1 MTKDEL
7 VGKFQEIY
15 GGAEGVSGF
24 FAPGRVNLIGEH
36 TDYNGGHVLPCALS
50 FGTWLLARKRQDRR
64 LRFFSENFS
73 RLGVIESDLEDLA
86 CREEAG
92 WTNYPKGVIWAFRER
107 GYEITQGL
115 DVFVYGDVPSGA
127 GLSSSASLEVAAAL
141 ALRELFELKELAMT
155 DLAVISLY
163 SENHFNGLNCGIM
176 DQFAAAMGKKD
187 SAIFLDTDTLAYEY
201 VNARLDHARI
211 VITNSKVKHSLV
223 DSAYNDRKRESDR
236 ALKMLQRAVDIRGLG
251 DLTEEEFERCKGA
264 IQDTVC
270 VKRARHAVYEN
281 RRTIRAA
288 AALNAG
294 RIEEFGKL
302 MNESHRSLRDDY
314 EVSCREVDTL
324 VEIAWEIP
332 GVLGSRITGGGFGGC
347 TVSIVEQD
355 AFNRFRDTVVS
366 RYREKTGI
374 TAEIYAAEIGDGAR
388 RLW

>member
-73 RLGVIESDLEDLA
+73 RLGVIESDLEDLT

-201 VNARLDHARI
+201 VNARLDHVRI

-374 TAEIYAAEIGDGAR
+374 TAEIYAAEIGNGAR

>member
-1 MTKDEL
+1 MTRDEL

-155 DLAVISLY
+155 DLSVISLY

>member
-1 MTKDEL
+1 MTRDEL

-155 DLAVISLY
+155 DLGVISLY

-251 DLTEEEFERCKGA
+251 DLTEEDFERCKEA

>member
-107 GYEITQGL
+107 GYEIPQGL

-223 DSAYNDRKRESDR
+223 DSAYNDRKWESDR

-388 RLW
+388 GLW

>member
-73 RLGVIESDLEDLA
+73 RLGVIESDLEDLT

-107 GYEITQGL
+107 GYEIPQGL

-223 DSAYNDRKRESDR
+223 DSAYNDRKWESDR

-388 RLW
+388 GLW

>member
-1 MTKDEL
+1 MTRDEL

-155 DLAVISLY
+155 DLSVISLY

-251 DLTEEEFERCKGA
+251 DLTEEDFERCKEA

>member
-1 MTKDEL
+1 MTRDEL

-251 DLTEEEFERCKGA
+251 DLTEEDFERCKEA

-270 VKRARHAVYEN
+270 EKRARHAVYEN

>member
-223 DSAYNDRKRESDR
+223 DSAYNDRKQESDR

-251 DLTEEEFERCKGA
+251 DLTEEDFERCKEA

>member
-1 MTKDEL
+1 M
-7 VGKFQEIY
+7 
-15 GGAEGVSGF
+15 
-24 FAPGRVNLIGEH
+24 
-36 TDYNGGHVLPCALS
+36 
-50 FGTWLLARKRQDRR
+50 
-64 LRFFSENFS
+64 
-73 RLGVIESDLEDLA
+73 
-86 CREEAG
+86 
-92 WTNYPKGVIWAFRER
+92 
-107 GYEITQGL
+107 
-115 DVFVYGDVPSGA
+115 
-127 GLSSSASLEVAAAL
+127 AAAL

-251 DLTEEEFERCKGA
+251 DLTEEDFERCKEA

>member
-73 RLGVIESDLEDLA
+73 RLGVIESDLEDLT

>member
-73 RLGVIESDLEDLA
+73 RLGVIESDLEDLT

-115 DVFVYGDVPSGA
+115 DVFVDGDVPSGA

-355 AFNRFRDTVVS
+355 AFYRFRDTVVS

>member
-211 VITNSKVKHSLV
+211 VINNSKVKHSLV

-251 DLTEEEFERCKGA
+251 DLTEEDFERCKEA

-270 VKRARHAVYEN
+270 EKRARHAVYEN

>member
-15 GGAEGVSGF
+15 GGAEGISGF

-73 RLGVIESDLEDLA
+73 RLGIIESDLEDLT

-107 GYEITQGL
+107 GYEIPQGL

-223 DSAYNDRKRESDR
+223 DSAYNDRKWESDR